1 MFTSHLSEE
10 PAYIQAVNILGLEPI
25 LNLHMRLGEGS
36 GCPVAMQIIQ
46 NACDIMNNMQ
56 TFQDINLE
64 EEYRKDIKM

>member
-1 MFTSHLSEE
+1 M
-10 PAYIQAVNILGLEPI
+10 QAVQFLGLEPM

-36 GCPVAMQIIQ
+36 GCPIAMQIIQ

-64 EEYRKDIKM
+64 EEYRKDIKMS

>member
-1 MFTSHLSEE
+1 
-10 PAYIQAVNILGLEPI
+10 
-25 LNLHMRLGEGS
+25 MRLGEGS

-64 EEYRKDIKM
+64 EEYRKDIKIVNIKSTVLLFIL

>member
-1 MFTSHLSEE
+1 M
-10 PAYIQAVNILGLEPI
+10 

-36 GCPVAMQIIQ
+36 GCPIAMQIIQ

-64 EEYRKDIKM
+64 EEYRKDIKMS